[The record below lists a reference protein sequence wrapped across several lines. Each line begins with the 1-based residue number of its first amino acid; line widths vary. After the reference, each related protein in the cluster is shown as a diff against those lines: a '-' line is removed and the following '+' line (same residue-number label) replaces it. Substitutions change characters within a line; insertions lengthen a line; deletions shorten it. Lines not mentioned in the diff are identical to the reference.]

1 MPKLLF
7 SKVAFEDLQLLQNDP
22 SKKKI
27 LKSVQKTF
35 AYMEVNLRH
44 PSLNSHEFH
53 SLKGAHGEKVFEVYA
68 QQNTP
73 GAYRIFWHYGPE
85 KDVIS
90 IISIVP
96 HP

>member
-7 SKVAFEDLQLLQNDP
+7 SRVAVDDLQQLQEDS
-22 SKKKI
+22 SKKPV
-27 LKSVQKTF
+27 LKAVMKTLGF
-35 AYMEVNLRH
+35 MEINLRH

-53 SLKGAHGEKVFEVYA
+53 SLKGPNGEKVFEVYA

-73 GAYRIFWHYGPE
+73 GAYRIFWYYGPG

-90 IISIVP
+90 IIGIIP

>member
-7 SKVAFEDLQLLQNDP
+7 STVAAEDLLGMQNDP

-27 LKSVQKTF
+27 LKAVYK
-35 AYMEVNLRH
+35 ALGYMEVNLRH
-44 PSLNSHEFH
+44 PSLNAHEFH
-53 SLKGAHGEKVFEVYA
+53 SLKGPRGEKVFEVYV

-73 GAYRIFWHYGPE
+73 GAYRIFWYYGPG

>member
-7 SKVAFEDLQLLQNDP
+7 SNVAYEDLRNLQNDP

-27 LKSVQKTF
+27 FKAVLKTLGF
-35 AYMEVNLRH
+35 METNLKH
-44 PSLNSHEFH
+44 PSLNAHIFH
-53 SLKGAHGEKVFEVYA
+53 SLQGPNREKVFEVYA

-73 GAYRIFWHYGPE
+73 GAYRIFWYYGPG

>member
-7 SKVAFEDLQLLQNDP
+7 SEIACEDLQYLQNDP
-22 SKKKI
+22 SQKKV
-27 LKSVQKTF
+27 LKAVLKTLG
-35 AYMEVNLRH
+35 YMETNLRH
-44 PSLNSHEFH
+44 PSLN
-53 SLKGAHGEKVFEVYA
+53 AHIFYNLQGPNGEKVFEVYA

-73 GAYRIFWHYGPE
+73 GAYRIFWYYGPG

-90 IISIVP
+90 IIGIVP